1 MTANDHVLISL
12 EERHANNIFAGTK
25 RVELRR
31 RTMHVT
37 NGTVIWIYVKRP
49 IGSVLGQA
57 VVAATHTLTPNQIWR
72 RFGSCS
78 GLAKAE
84 FFDYF
89 DGLST
94 AFVLELK
101 DVQKLRE
108 GISLDELRGASSG
121 FHPPQ
126 FFTRIDPLSS
136 LANVMVAGMS
146 EKATRAQCMPL
157 RS

>member
-1 MTANDHVLISL
+1 MTSNDHVLISL

-31 RTMHVT
+31 RTMHVAA
-37 NGTVIWIYVKRP
+37 GTVVWIYVKRP

-57 VVAATHTLTPNQIWR
+57 IVAATHALTPNQIWH

-84 FFDYF
+84 FFHYF
-89 DGLST
+89 EGLSR

-101 DVQKLRE
+101 DARKLKEGVPLDALRE
-108 GISLDELRGASSG
+108 ASSS

-126 FFTRIDPLSS
+126 FFTRIDPTGS
-136 LANVMVAGMS
+136 LASVMVAGMS
-146 EKATRAQCMPL
+146 G
-157 RS
+157 